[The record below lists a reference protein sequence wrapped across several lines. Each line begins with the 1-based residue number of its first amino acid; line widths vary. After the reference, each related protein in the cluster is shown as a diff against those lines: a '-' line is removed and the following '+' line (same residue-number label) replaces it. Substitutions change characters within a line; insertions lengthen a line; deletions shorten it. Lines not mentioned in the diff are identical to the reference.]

1 MELIGQ
7 EKKMTVKEVAD
18 VLGYEKDYLRK
29 KVKELFPESVQN
41 GIETTLNEHQVFK
54 LKQYLVPRT
63 LDMKVQGENAVTEIE
78 KQQTIML
85 AMQYLQD
92 GYNAMKARAIEA
104 ESKLEIAAPKA
115 EFYDQV
121 AESKDAIDMRTAAA
135 VLNIKGLGRNKL
147 FDKLRTLEILD
158 GDNRPY
164 RKYQDAGYFRV
175 IETKF
180 VDSFGDAHI
189 NIKTL
194 VYQRGLDFIRKA
206 VTK

>member
-92 GYNAMKARAIEA
+92 GYNAMKSRAIEA

-121 AESKDAIDMRTAAA
+121 AESKDAIDMRTVAA
-135 VLNIKGLGRNKL
+135 VLNIKGMGRNKI
-147 FDKLRTLEILD
+147 FDKLRELEILD
-158 GDNRPY
+158 DDNKPY
-164 RKYQDAGYFRV
+164 RKYQDSGYFRI

-180 VDSFGDAHI
+180 IDSYGDAHI